1 MQCEKCIDNSK
12 IYILLVSAP
21 SPLMGEGWG
30 EGVYLMKKLL
40 IIGYVWPEP
49 KSSAAGSHMLDI
61 IQFFRLDN
69 WQITFASAAALSIHR
84 FDLNEL
90 GVEEKIIELNSSSFD
105 EFIQDL
111 QPNAVLFD
119 RFFTEEQFGWRVE
132 RVCPGA
138 IKILDTEDLHSL
150 RNTRHRLL
158 KEKQKAFSKENDRQS
173 VEPVLLSQQDLY
185 QQMIQDELTLR
196 ELAAIYRCDLSLVIS
211 SFEMELLQSQFGVPA
226 DLLFYCPYH
235 SLSGLPHSRNPG
247 FDQRQHFLFAGN
259 FRHEPNWDA
268 VLWLKHVIWP
278 GIRLQLPQA
287 ELHIYGAYPP
297 PKAME
302 LHKPAEGFVIK
313 GWADDLILPTQN
325 VRLVLAPLRF
335 GAGLKGKLFEAM
347 KCYAPSVTTSIGAE
361 GIMSADQWP
370 GAVADTAEDFIA
382 ASVSLYQ
389 NADNWWAAQRKF
401 TYELL
406 KLNDDPFAGLVRR
419 VNSIGESLL
428 PHRAKNLTGKLL
440 RQETLGTHKYM
451 SLWIEAKNK

>member
-1 MQCEKCIDNSK
+1 
-12 IYILLVSAP
+12 
-21 SPLMGEGWG
+21 
-30 EGVYLMKKLL
+30 MKKLL

-90 GVEEKIIELNSSSFD
+90 GIDERIIELNSSSFD
-105 EFIQDL
+105 EFIQGL

-132 RVCPGA
+132 RVCPNA
-138 IKILDTEDLHSL
+138 IKILDMEDLHSL

-158 KEKQKAFSKENDRQS
+158 KEKQKAFSKERDRQS
-173 VEPVLLSQQDLY
+173 VGPVLLVQQDLY

-247 FDQRQHFLFAGN
+247 FDQRQHFLFVGN

-268 VLWLKHVIWP
+268 VLWLKYVIWP
-278 GIRLQLPQA
+278 GIRQQLRQA
-287 ELHIYGAYPP
+287 ELHVYGAYPP

-302 LHKPAEGFVIK
+302 LHKPVDGFFIK
-313 GWADDLILPTQN
+313 GWVDDLILPTQN
-325 VRLVLAPLRF
+325 ARLVLAPLRF

-347 KCYAPSVTTSIGAE
+347 KCYTPSVTTSIGAE
-361 GIMSADQWP
+361 GIMQADQWP
-370 GAVADTAEDFIA
+370 GAVVDTAEDFITA
-382 ASVSLYQ
+382 AVSLYQ

-406 KLNDDPFAGLVRR
+406 SLNDDPFAELIRR
-419 VNSIGESLL
+419 VNTMEESLL
-428 PHRAKNLTGKLL
+428 LHRAKNLTGKLL
-440 RQETLGTHKYM
+440 RQEAIGTHKYM
-451 SLWIEAKNK
+451 SLWIEAKNKH